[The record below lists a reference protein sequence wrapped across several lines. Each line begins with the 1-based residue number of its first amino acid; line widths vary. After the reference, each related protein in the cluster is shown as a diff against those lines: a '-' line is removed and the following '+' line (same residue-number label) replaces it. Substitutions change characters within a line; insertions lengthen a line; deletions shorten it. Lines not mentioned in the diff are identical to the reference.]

1 LDLRDVDN
9 LFMFLSLTRNKLL
22 QGCSTCEGPI
32 CQT

>member
-1 LDLRDVDN
+1 
-9 LFMFLSLTRNKLL
+9 MFLSLTRNKLL